1 MYCIL
6 SNLIANNRAVQRAVE
21 NEVNTQYMTP
31 TCICKSVISYT
42 KMFVGT
48 TGSDTT
54 AYCRGENNNYGS

>member
-31 TCICKSVISYT
+31 TCICKSVISY
-42 KMFVGT
+42 FVHQDVCG
-48 TGSDTT
+48 
-54 AYCRGENNNYGS
+54 YNRQ